1 MIRNDSQ
8 NPRFEV
14 QENGANR
21 RVLLYGSWD
30 YELPK
35 ELIARFFALLEE
47 RRLAGISL
55 KHVSSLDYAAAVLL
69 IEFCER
75 AHALQKPCELSEIP
89 EKLAHILANAHQS
102 SHRHTDKLKS
112 TSKTFR
118 SLLHSCVYTLAL
130 FCSFVGEVLS
140 ALFYLFKHPRFFRF
154 KAMLFHIEESGVRA
168 LPIITLTTFIVGIVI
183 AYQSALQLEQFGASL
198 IVVEMTAMLTLRELA
213 PVIAAIV
220 LAGRN
225 ASSYTAQIGVMGIT
239 EELEAMQTMNFNP
252 HIFLVIPRIIALI
265 IAMPFVIFLANLA
278 GIAGEMLIINSYL
291 GISYTQYLERF
302 YEMVEIRH
310 FWVGIIKAPFYGAL
324 IALIGC
330 FRGFQVTNSTE
341 SVGRYTTISVVNA
354 LFWVIALNAAFS
366 VILTEFS
373 L

>member
-1 MIRNDSQ
+1 MIRNDSHS
-8 NPRFEV
+8 PRFEV

-35 ELIARFFALLEE
+35 ELIASLFTLLEDKS
-47 RRLAGISL
+47 LTNISL

-69 IEFCER
+69 LELCER
-75 AHALQKPCELSEIP
+75 ANTPQKPCELSEIP
-89 EKLAHILANAHQS
+89 EKLAHILKNAHQS

-112 TSKTFR
+112 ASKTLR
-118 SLLHSCVYTLAL
+118 SLLYSYAHTLVL

-140 ALFYLFKHPRFFRF
+140 ALFYLLRHPHLFRL
-154 KAMLFHIEESGVRA
+154 KAMLFHIEESGIKA
-168 LPIITLTTFIVGIVI
+168 IPIIALTSFLVGIVM
-183 AYQSALQLEQFGASL
+183 AYQGALQLEKFGASL
-198 IVVEMTAMLTLRELA
+198 IVIEMTAMLTLRELA
-213 PVIAAIV
+213 PVITAIV

-225 ASSYTAQIGVMGIT
+225 ASSYTAQIGVMNIT

-265 IAMPFVIFLANLA
+265 IAMPFVIFFANLT

-291 GISYTQYLERF
+291 GISSAQYLERF

-310 FWVGIIKAPFYGAL
+310 FWAGIIKAPFYGAI

-330 FRGFQVTNSTE
+330 FRGFQITSSTE

-354 LFWVIALNAAFS
+354 IFWVIALNAAFS